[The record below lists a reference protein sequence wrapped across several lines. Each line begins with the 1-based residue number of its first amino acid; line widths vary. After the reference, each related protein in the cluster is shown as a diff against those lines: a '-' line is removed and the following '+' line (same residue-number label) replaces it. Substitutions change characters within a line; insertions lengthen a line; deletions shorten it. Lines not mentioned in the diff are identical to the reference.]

1 MGLIIDAS
9 VAVKWFIHESDS
21 EAACLILDRD
31 EVLLAPDLL
40 VVEVCNT
47 AWRRS
52 RIGDISQAQC
62 RAIADRVLKTP
73 VGLRPTAPLTP
84 AATAIAL
91 ALDHAIYDCFFLA
104 LAEIEGMRLA
114 TADRRFLAKLAGTR

>member
-9 VAVKWFIHESDS
+9 VVVKWFIDESDS
-21 EAACLILDRD
+21 EAAHLILDRD

-62 RAIADRVLKTP
+62 PCDCRSGPEDARY
-73 VGLRPTAPLTP
+73 
-84 AATAIAL
+84 AAA
-91 ALDHAIYDCFFLA
+91 H
-104 LAEIEGMRLA
+104 GS
-114 TADRRFLAKLAGTR
+114 AGSGGGIHCSGSRSRHL